1 MIAFAVIANL
11 KTNENK
17 FRSAHLT
24 SFNKA
29 PIYPDVAA
37 VLVLSH
43 NNAYGL
49 TAHTTSIPPHNDEIK
64 STLYTT
70 SYIWLPG
77 FELLYIFARFF

>member
-43 NNAYGL
+43 NNAYGINS
-49 TAHTTSIPPHNDEIK
+49 TNDINTS
-64 STLYTT
+64 S
-70 SYIWLPG
+70 
-77 FELLYIFARFF
+77 